1 MGKIKEIFGNK
12 WVGFTLAALLYTLWF
27 VVWTGNLWLLLGLPV
42 IFDLYITKFFYRYVW
57 SHNVTM
63 CRRSKVYKTVYEW
76 VNAIIFATVVATLV
90 HIFIFQMYVIPT
102 SSMER
107 SLLVGD
113 YLYVSKVAYG
123 PQMPNTPLSF
133 PFVHHTMPFS
143 QTKKSFSE
151 AIKWPYHRLKGLK
164 PIRRNDVVVF
174 NFPAGDTVTT
184 KVTNPDYYTLVEML
198 GRFAVHN
205 NKEQFGD
212 VIYRPVDRRENYV
225 KRAVGLPGERIKIVD
240 GVIYINGEA
249 IEQPENVQFNH
260 FFQVR
265 GGLTPDDWDRLGIS
279 VDDRNQVPVNPADIA
294 NITALG
300 FSVNPDG
307 TVPPIYVAPL
317 TPAMKSALKAL
328 SLIHI

>member
-1 MGKIKEIFGNK
+1 
-12 WVGFTLAALLYTLWF
+12 
-27 VVWTGNLWLLLGLPV
+27 
-42 IFDLYITKFFYRYVW
+42 
-57 SHNVTM
+57 
-63 CRRSKVYKTVYEW
+63 
-76 VNAIIFATVVATLV
+76 
-90 HIFIFQMYVIPT
+90 
-102 SSMER
+102 MER
-107 SLLVGD
+107 GD
-113 YLYVSKVAYG
+113 
-123 PQMPNTPLSF
+123 
-133 PFVHHTMPFS
+133 
-143 QTKKSFSE
+143 
-151 AIKWPYHRLKGLK
+151 I
-164 PIRRNDVVVF
+164 VVF

-225 KRAVGLPGERIKIVD
+225 KRAVGLPGERIRIVD

-265 GGLTPDDWDRLGIS
+265 GGLTPDDWERLGIS

-317 TPAMKSALKAL
+317 TPAMKSALEADHRVTKVMKVPASEQVAMFPAGASEGWTRADYGELWIPAKGTTIDLTPRTWAMYERCIRNYEGHDDAYIKDGTVYIDGKPAKTYTFGMDYYFMMGDNRDNSADSRYWGFVPEDHIVGKPWRVIVSFDKDKSIFNGGIRWNRILKAANPDKQ
-328 SLIHI
+328 